1 MRLRQRRPWRRH
13 ERGTCQY
20 RAEHIGDHV
29 VLANDPG
36 RGLRIVIHVPLTLS
50 ILSTI
55 VMGVGSQCFA
65 LPRQAIEEI
74 VMVRGD
80 QVRLD
85 TIGDAATATV
95 RGRRMPLVSLA
106 TLFSLGPTAPP
117 TLIIVSTPEH
127 DYALGVD
134 TVLDTEELVVKPASP
149 AVMAA
154 GVYAGMTLPDNG
166 LPTLLLDAS
175 GIAAIASL
183 QFAPIAAI
191 DASIAE
197 AAVPCVR
204 VLLFDDLDGHSRA
217 IALAVIDRIES
228 VSNDAIRW
236 SAGAM
241 SLTVGKAIIP
251 LYAVGDLGTRLRLT
265 DEDSKM
271 AYAIAEA
278 IEIVELPADIAPPRG
293 LGVDRGRTDR
303 VN

>member
-1 MRLRQRRPWRRH
+1 
-13 ERGTCQY
+13 
-20 RAEHIGDHV
+20 

-117 TLIIVSTPEH
+117 TRVIVSTPEG

-183 QFAPIAAI
+183 QFAPVAAI
-191 DASIAE
+191 DALIAE

-217 IALAVIDRIES
+217 IALAAIDCIEA

-241 SLTVGKAIIP
+241 SLTVGEAIIP
-251 LYAVGDLGTRLRLT
+251 LYAVGDLGTRRDVAVLRLT
-265 DEDSKM
+265 DGYSKM

-278 IEIVELPADIAPPRG
+278 IEIVELPADIAPARA
-293 LGVDRGRTDR
+293 
-303 VN
+303 